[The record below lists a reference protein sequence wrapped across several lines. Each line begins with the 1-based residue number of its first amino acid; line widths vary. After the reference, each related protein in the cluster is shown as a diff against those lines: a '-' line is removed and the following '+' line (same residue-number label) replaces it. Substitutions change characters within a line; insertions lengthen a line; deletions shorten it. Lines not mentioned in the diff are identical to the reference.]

1 MKKIIIFTLAFA
13 AYSNAGIF
21 TAAEA
26 YSANRN
32 AIEANKKVE
41 ELNVKVDN
49 LAKEINEL
57 KHVVFAQDSL
67 IKAYFVKDTTAKR
80 K

>member
-1 MKKIIIFTLAFA
+1 MNGA
-13 AYSNAGIF
+13 
-21 TAAEA
+21 
-26 YSANRN
+26 
-32 AIEANKKVE
+32 
-41 ELNVKVDN
+41 N